1 MRLIMKLPVIKPIS
15 FVLDAI
21 NSLDVQINKAQVK
34 NLALIMTVMILSGS
48 LCLSKIISAALGSCA
63 VNTLSHC
70 FNYAGLDG
78 HLLMKSALRYAIKI
92 FSLDSMRIKIA
103 IDDTMKHHSKFC
115 QAIHGV
121 YWLFDHV
128 IGATCKAKCI
138 VFAYLI
144 VNETIRFPIG
154 WRVFEQTD
162 KQKLSKPNAK
172 DANGTKKWE
181 LALDLINE
189 AIELGFS
196 IEAVLF
202 DSWYC
207 VHGMVKALDK
217 KKIKWISEIKTSQIA
232 EFWVQEDKTLR
243 KISLS
248 IANFFK
254 VGQSICKIVE
264 LGLKFSDQDVQRTL
278 YRTYEKVIH
287 IRAFKGAYKLVRSVD
302 QRSGAIKIFITNE
315 LSWEAQKILTVYS
328 SRWLIEEFFKNAKGL
343 YGLEKA
349 CIRSRQG
356 GAISF
361 FLVSFVD
368 LLISIQ
374 LWKSV
379 HDNPGKGQPTVSA
392 IIALAQ
398 EENLRNLIPLLEDP
412 SQRQIIIDALL
423 QQLKSEQVKKRKP
436 RKELVPIATH
446 PPTAPN
452 PSAQK
457 IFTEKGREA
466 AATAA

>member
-1 MRLIMKLPVIKPIS
+1 MKIPVIKPIC
-15 FVLDAI
+15 FVFDAV
-21 NSLDVQINKAQVK
+21 NSLDIKINKAQVK
-34 NLALIMTVMILSGS
+34 NLALILTVMILSGS
-48 LCLSKIISAALGSCA
+48 LCLSKIISVALGPCA
-63 VNTLSHC
+63 INTLSHC

-92 FSLDSMRIKIA
+92 FSLDGISVKIA

-128 IGATCKAKCI
+128 IGASCKAKCI

-154 WRVFEQTD
+154 WRVFEQ
-162 KQKLSKPNAK
+162 KERQKPSKTNAK
-172 DANGTKKWE
+172 DVNGVKKWE
-181 LALDLINE
+181 LALELIND
-189 AIELGFS
+189 AIDLGFS

-207 VHGMVKALDK
+207 VHGMVKELDK

-232 EFWVQEDKTLR
+232 EFWVQEDKMLR

-248 IANFFK
+248 IVNFFK

-264 LGLKFSDQDVQRTL
+264 LGLRSSGQDVQKAL
-278 YRTYEKVIH
+278 YTTYEKVIH

-302 QRSGAIKIFITNE
+302 QRSNTTKIFITNE
-315 LSWEAQKILTVYS
+315 LSWEAQKILTMYS

-412 SQRQIIIDALL
+412 LQRQTIIDALL
-423 QQLKSEQVKKRKP
+423 QQLQSEQSKLRKK
-436 RKELVPIATH
+436 RKELVPIDNSPPSH
-446 PPTAPN
+446 PPDPLLHKTV
-452 PSAQK
+452 
-457 IFTEKGREA
+457 TEQDGGLSG
-466 AATAA
+466 TAA

>member
-1 MRLIMKLPVIKPIS
+1 MKLPIIKPIS
-15 FVLDAI
+15 FISDAI
-21 NSLDVQINKAQVK
+21 NSLDIPINKAQVK

-48 LCLSKIISAALGSCA
+48 LCLSKIISVALGPCA

-78 HLLMKSALRYAIKI
+78 HLLMKSALRYAIKVL
-92 FSLDSMRIKIA
+92 SLHTIRIKIA

-115 QAIHGV
+115 TTIHGV

-128 IGATCKAKCI
+128 IGASCKAKCI
-138 VFAYLI
+138 AYLI

-154 WRVFEQTD
+154 WRVFEQKE
-162 KQKLSKPNAK
+162 KQKGQTKPCKGNSK
-172 DANGTKKWE
+172 DINGVKKWE
-181 LALDLINE
+181 LALELINE
-189 AIELGFS
+189 AIDLGFS

-207 VHGMVKALDK
+207 VHGMVRALDNL
-217 KKIKWISEIKTSQIA
+217 KIKWISEVKSSHIA
-232 EFWVQEDKTLR
+232 EFWVQEDKLLR
-243 KISLS
+243 KIALS
-248 IANFFK
+248 IADFFK
-254 VGQSICKIVE
+254 VGECICKIVE
-264 LGLKFSDQDVQRTL
+264 LGLKFPDQDVQKTL
-278 YRTYEKVIH
+278 YKTYEKVIH
-287 IRAFKGAYKLVRSVD
+287 IRAFNGAYKLVRSVD
-302 QRSGAIKIFITNE
+302 QRSGASKIFITNE
-315 LSWEAQKILTVYS
+315 LTWEAQKILTVYS

-349 CIRSRQG
+349 CIRSKQG

-392 IIALAQ
+392 IIAFGQ

-412 SQRQIIIDALL
+412 SQRQVIIDALL
-423 QQLKSEQVKKRKP
+423 QQLQSEQSKKRKP
-436 RKELVPIATH
+436 RKELVPIGTS
-446 PPTAPN
+446 PPSSAPD
-452 PSAQK
+452 PSSQK
-457 IFTEKGREA
+457 IFTEKDESVNG
-466 AATAA
+466 TAA